1 MASQTNG
8 YVKLNANQ
16 YNSYDAYRNYCL
28 THGINVDYS
37 YGNQC
42 WDSLALLWYQYGLRL
57 VTRPQGGGAYMCWT
71 ISRNINA
78 RPPFISVEGV
88 SNIKRGDII
97 VFNKS
102 PRHSAGHIC
111 LADTDYSGRYN
122 NRGASYL
129 YCIGQN
135 QGQGTGWG
143 VPSNRV
149 GQNLVDFLGI
159 FRNTKWNGSGPTPP
173 TPPTPTPPSPQQWYN
188 KDKYNFV
195 LFNRRKRQGNG

>member
-8 YVKLNANQ
+8 YVRLASNQ
-16 YNSYDAYRNYCL
+16 YNTYDAYRTYCL

-37 YGNQC
+37 FGNQC
-42 WDSLALLWYQYGLRL
+42 WDSLALLWYQYGLSL
-57 VTRPQGGGAYMCWT
+57 VTRPQGNGAAYMCWT
-71 ISRNINA
+71 ISKNTNA
-78 RPPFISVEGV
+78 RPPFIAVDGV
-88 SNIKRGDII
+88 ANIKRGDII

-102 PRHSAGHIC
+102 SRHSAGHIC
-111 LADTDYSGRYN
+111 LADTDYSGRYYD
-122 NRGASYL
+122 RGAWKL

-159 FRNTKWNGSGPTPP
+159 FRNTKWADS
-173 TPPTPTPPSPQQWYN
+173 PTPPSPTPTPETEYN
-188 KDKYNFV
+188 KGKYNFV